1 MNVSFFREAKAV
13 SRLVAICAIT
23 AVFEVWAVQ
32 IKYEMTFD
40 PLTGMTTI
48 YNDPTS
54 LAPLDFHTLVG
65 SSANK
70 NRQIAPGDTVT
81 VDNNG
86 ALLGAFRDAQVIC
99 NNKLKSQR
107 LTRRTFIHNTGT
119 TDITITYFPSSGG
132 SPVVATLSPGDVASV
147 GATDRASVDS
157 GQNGRFQVREC
168 EFDSLAPDT
177 EFYISSPLYQFQGQ
191 DNYQLLSGS
200 ISSID
205 DTDSFSAVFTS
216 NVATGCLP
224 DSGSTLFALA
234 IGLTGL
240 AGLARKRTVAD

>member
-1 MNVSFFREAKAV
+1 
-13 SRLVAICAIT
+13 
-23 AVFEVWAVQ
+23 
-32 IKYEMTFD
+32 MTFD
-40 PLTGMTTI
+40 PIAGLTTI
-48 YNDPTS
+48 YNDPSS

-70 NRQIAPGDTVT
+70 NRQVAPGETVT

-107 LTRRTFIHNTGT
+107 LSRRTFIHNTGT
-119 TDITITYFPSSGG
+119 TDITVTYFPSSGG
-132 SPVVATLSPGDVASV
+132 APVVGTLHPGDVASV
-147 GATDRASVDS
+147 GATDRASVDT
-157 GQNGRFQVREC
+157 GQNGKFQVREC

-177 EFYISSPLYQFQGQ
+177 EFYISSPLYQFPGQ

-200 ISSID
+200 ISSVD
-205 DTDSFSAVFTS
+205 DTDSFSSVFTS

-224 DSGSTLFALA
+224 DSGSTLF
-234 IGLTGL
+234 GLTLGL
-240 AGLARKRTVAD
+240 TSLAAAARRRAKTPELPAVTVR